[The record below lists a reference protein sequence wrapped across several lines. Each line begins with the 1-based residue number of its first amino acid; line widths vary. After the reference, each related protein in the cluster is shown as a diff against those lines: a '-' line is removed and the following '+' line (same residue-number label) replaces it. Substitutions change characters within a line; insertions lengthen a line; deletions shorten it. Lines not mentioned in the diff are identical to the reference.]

1 MDKAQIK
8 QLLIQIKIFY
18 PRFDGVEKDGNRYGV
33 MSQTI
38 DAWHRQ
44 LGWMDYNRAL
54 EILDNYIRSESGGK
68 TPNAALWVRNGK
80 VKQASGWC
88 TAYFDQLRGVIKW
101 QPEQN
106 GEVFERKVKSIKA
119 GAIEDEDGYLWAVPG
134 GEG

>member
-1 MDKAQIK
+1 MTNLEIK
-8 QLLIQIKIFY
+8 KLLIQIKVFY
-18 PRFDGVEKDGNRYGV
+18 SRFDAVEKTDGGYAV
-33 MSQTI
+33 STQVI

-44 LGWMDYNRAL
+44 IGWMDYDRAL
-54 EILDNYIRSESGGK
+54 KILDDYMQSENGSK
-68 TPNAALWVRNGK
+68 TPTAALWVRNGK
-80 VKQASGWC
+80 VKQASVWC

-101 QPEQN
+101 KPEQN